1 MLFCFLLIVDHKMT
15 LMPYAFCA
23 TKCNQR
29 VLGYLPNFVDI
40 VVLITLN
47 VRTKTLFFTSKITAM
62 ANRRSVMVKVSKTDN
77 ENARG
82 HKLSVRS
89 WICNVCCY
97 NI

>member
-1 MLFCFLLIVDHKMT
+1 MCVMC
-15 LMPYAFCA
+15 YAFCA

-29 VLGYLPNFVDI
+29 VLGQLPQFVDI
-40 VVLITLN
+40 VVLIALYA
-47 VRTKTLFFTSKITAM
+47 RTKILFFKSKIEAM
-62 ANRRSVMVKVSKTDN
+62 ANCRSVIVKGSKTDN

-89 WICNVCCY
+89 WICKVCCY